1 MAFDAVKGRE
11 AQSKKEM
18 KPQRAHLTLCIAGEY
33 VPVVFDLDKNMV
45 TTPEFPTIPIDFTA
59 RCGHRISQENLVL
72 ICHNKTKTN

>member
-1 MAFDAVKGRE
+1 MAFDAVKGGE

-18 KPQRAHLTLCIAGEY
+18 KKQLVLNIAGEQI
-33 VPVVFDLDKNMV
+33 PVLFDGKMV

-72 ICHNKTKTN
+72 ICQSKTKTN

>member
-1 MAFDAVKGRE
+1 MDADAVKRRE

-18 KPQRAHLTLCIAGEY
+18 KTKLTLNIAGEQIA
-33 VPVVFDLDKNMV
+33 VLFDGKMV

-72 ICHNKTKTN
+72 ICQSKTKTK

>member
-18 KPQRAHLTLCIAGEY
+18 KKLTLNIAGEQIS
-33 VPVVFDLDKNMV
+33 VLFDGKMV

-72 ICHNKTKTN
+72 ICQSKTKTK